1 MADQPPSSPNAAQRE
16 FWNSPAS
23 RAWADQHERMDR
35 VLAGLTEALLK
46 LAGPEPGAHVLDIG
60 CGGGTTV
67 LELAARVGP
76 SGHVLGADIAEHSV
90 ARTRQRIAAA
100 GLAQAE
106 AIVADVSAHPF
117 APGSV
122 DLVFSRLGVM
132 FFSDPTAAFANVRRA
147 VKAGGRLALAVFRTA
162 RENPW
167 PNGPL
172 EAVRHLLPPIPT
184 PGPEDPVPFSW
195 ADPAR
200 VRRILEGAG
209 FREVSL
215 TPLDP
220 MIRLAEPGGAAEAA
234 DFMMVFGPLTRIL
247 PALSAEKRAAV
258 RSGLEAFFRGYDG
271 PQGIVLPAANWLV
284 RARV

>member
-1 MADQPPSSPNAAQRE
+1 MADQPANSPNAAQRD
-16 FWNSPAS
+16 FWNSPAA

-35 VLAGLTEALLK
+35 VLAGLTETLLK
-46 LAGPEPGAHVLDIG
+46 FAAAQPGEHVLDIG

-67 LELAARVGP
+67 LELAARVSP

-100 GLAQAE
+100 GLAQVE
-106 AIVADVSAHPF
+106 AILADVSVHPF
-117 APGSV
+117 TPGSV

-132 FFSDPTAAFANVRRA
+132 FFSDPTTAFANVRRA
-147 VKAGGRLALAVFRTA
+147 VKAGGRLALAVFRTP

-167 PNGPL
+167 PHGPID
-172 EAVRHLLPPIPT
+172 AVRHLLPPIPT
-184 PGPEDPVPFSW
+184 PGPEDPGPFSW

-220 MIRLAEPGGAAEAA
+220 MIPLAGPGGAAEAA
-234 DFMMVFGPLTRIL
+234 DFMMTFGPLTRIL
-247 PALSAEKRAAV
+247 SALSAEQLAAV
-258 RSGLEAFFRGYDG
+258 RSGLEAFLRGYDG
-271 PQGIVLPAANWLV
+271 PQGVVLPAANWLV
-284 RARV
+284 QARA

>member
-1 MADQPPSSPNAAQRE
+1 MADQPASSPNAAQRD
-16 FWNSPAS
+16 FWNSPAA

-35 VLAGLTEALLK
+35 VLAGLTETLLK
-46 LAGPEPGAHVLDIG
+46 FAAPRRGEHVLDIG

-67 LELAARVGP
+67 LELAACVGP

-100 GLAQAE
+100 SLAQAE
-106 AIVADVSAHPF
+106 AIVADVSAHVF

-147 VKAGGRLALAVFRTA
+147 VKPGGRLALAVFRTP

-167 PNGPL
+167 PHGPID
-172 EAVRHLLPPIPT
+172 AVRHLLPPIPT
-184 PGPEDPVPFSW
+184 PGPEDPGPFSW

-200 VRRILEGAG
+200 VRRILEDAG
-209 FREVSL
+209 FSEVSL

-220 MIRLAEPGGAAEAA
+220 MIRLARPGGAAEAA
-234 DFMMVFGPLTRIL
+234 DFMMTFGPLTRIL
-247 PALSAEKRAAV
+247 PALSAGQLAAV
-258 RSGLEAFFRGYDG
+258 RSGLEAFLRGYDG
-271 PQGIVLPAANWLV
+271 PQGVVLPAANWLV
-284 RARV
+284 QARA

>member
-1 MADQPPSSPNAAQRE
+1 MADQPANSPNAAQRD
-16 FWNSPAS
+16 FWNSPAA

-35 VLAGLTEALLK
+35 VLAGLTETLLK
-46 LAGPEPGAHVLDIG
+46 FATPQPGEHVLDIG

-106 AIVADVSAHPF
+106 AILADVSVHPF
-117 APGSV
+117 APASI

-147 VKAGGRLALAVFRTA
+147 VKAGGRLALAVFRTP

-167 PNGPL
+167 PHGPID
-172 EAVRHLLPPIPT
+172 AVRHLLPPIPT
-184 PGPEDPVPFSW
+184 PGPEDPGPFSW

-220 MIRLAEPGGAAEAA
+220 MIPLARPGGAAEAA
-234 DFMMVFGPLTRIL
+234 DFMMTFGPLTRIL
-247 PALSAEKRAAV
+247 SALSPEQLAAV
-258 RSGLEAFFRGYDG
+258 RSGLEAFLRGYDG
-271 PQGIVLPAANWLV
+271 PQGVVLPAANWLV
-284 RARV
+284 QARA